1 MIMTDNIERIIK
13 LIEPIV
19 TEESCELIDVDL
31 TSDFGQRV
39 LRVYIDKDG
48 GVELGDCTRVSH
60 AIEDLLEV
68 EDAITG
74 AYNLEVSSPGLN
86 RPLRLLSHFQK
97 AVGKIVNVVAKEKL
111 NGRKNYKGILKG
123 VDDGDLVITIDNA
136 DFSVPLDQVAK
147 ARLVY
152 KF

>member
-1 MIMTDNIERIIK
+1 MIMTDTIERVIK

-19 TEESCELIDVDL
+19 LEESCELVDVDL

-39 LRVYIDKDG
+39 LRVYIDKEG
-48 GVELGDCTRVSH
+48 GVELGDCSKVSH

-68 EDAITG
+68 EEAITG

-86 RPLRLLSHFQK
+86 RPLRLLSHFQSV
-97 AVGKIVNVVAKEKL
+97 VGKVVNVVTKEKL
-111 NGRKNYKGILKG
+111 NGRKNYKGVLTT
-123 VDDGDLVITIDNA
+123 VDDGNLMINIDKV
-136 DFSVPLDQVAK
+136 DFTVPLDQVAK